1 MQYREEQ
8 AYIAANK
15 DNFERMLKEEQD
27 AMAAQMPSTFWGAAA
42 ALMGPPPEGALP
54 GAPGAP
60 AVPVAPTP
68 AAAPAP
74 SGSAPTAMGV
84 LSSLGGGQAKTS
96 P

>member
-54 GAPGAP
+54 GAPAVPAASAP
-60 AVPVAPTP
+60 AL
-68 AAAPAP
+68 APAP